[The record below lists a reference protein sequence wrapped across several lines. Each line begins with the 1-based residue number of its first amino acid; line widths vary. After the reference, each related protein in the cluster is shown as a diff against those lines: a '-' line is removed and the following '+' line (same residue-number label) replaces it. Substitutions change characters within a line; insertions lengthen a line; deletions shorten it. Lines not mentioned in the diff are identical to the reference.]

1 MPLPLELVHDDRPG
15 RDSHLHWDHA
25 GDPEPFTS
33 AEIVIGAEG
42 ASLLE
47 GAYPENHDSMYRAF
61 PQGRPVKH
69 ADFEDTHNNSVVS
82 PFGPF
87 ERAIDFYGD
96 GSLYL
101 VDAPGHVAGHI
112 IAAVRVAQDSFI
124 FLSGDACHTHAC
136 YAPGVRVVG
145 DRMHAN
151 PDVAR
156 DTVRRLKKV
165 NDEYPNGV
173 VILAHD
179 VVLLEV
185 MPLFPNDINGWVIET
200 VTERRRSIAEV

>member
-82 PFGPF
+82 PLYRDCKDVPWDQGATVP
-87 ERAIDFYGD
+87 DF
-96 GSLYL
+96 
-101 VDAPGHVAGHI
+101 
-112 IAAVRVAQDSFI
+112 SF
-124 FLSGDACHTHAC
+124 LLTHPTKGKAMFDL
-136 YAPGVRVVG
+136 GIR
-145 DRMHAN
+145 
-151 PDVAR
+151 
-156 DTVRRLKKV
+156 KV
-165 NDEYPNGV
+165 T
-173 VILAHD
+173 LQ
-179 VVLLEV
+179 
-185 MPLFPNDINGWVIET
+185 
-200 VTERRRSIAEV
+200 